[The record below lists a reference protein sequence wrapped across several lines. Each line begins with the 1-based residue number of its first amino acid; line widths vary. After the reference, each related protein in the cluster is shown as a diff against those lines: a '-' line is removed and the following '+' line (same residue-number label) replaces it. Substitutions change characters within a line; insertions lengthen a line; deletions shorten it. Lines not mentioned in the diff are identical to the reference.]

1 MLKTKIIG
9 LFFLFCVPFTFGQI
23 KQFDQLEVYYAQ
35 QHYKLVYRKS
45 NRLLDNPDFDFS
57 LVPKFYK
64 SISMFQLAQQK
75 GWERRHPGA
84 LLEAAELLKEIKR
97 SETGLLLL
105 TAHMYELSELK
116 KDLHAWN
123 EQLHNEQDAYL
134 RDRLQK
140 ATDHLFD
147 GIPDVDDFTLKSNTE
162 TETELALD
170 QFAPLRRDLLE
181 TAKKFIGTPYVWG
194 GTEPTG
200 FDCSGFTGYVMKS
213 KQITMPRR
221 AVDQY
226 KSSNKLTREEVML
239 GDLIFF
245 DSGSG
250 ISHVGMVVSGKGQ
263 PLKMIHASSSK
274 GITISNVDGSDY
286 WTSRIAGFGTYI
298 HD

>member
-1 MLKTKIIG
+1 MLKAPLIAL
-9 LFFLFCVPFTFGQI
+9 LFICLVQVSYGQI

-35 QHYKLVYRKS
+35 QHYKLVYRKA
-45 NRLLDNPDFDFS
+45 NRLLDNPEFDFS

-64 SISMFQLAQQK
+64 SISLFQLAQKK

-84 LLEAAELLKEIKR
+84 LLEAAELIKEIKR
-97 SETGLLLL
+97 SETGILLL

-116 KDLHAWN
+116 KDLQAWN
-123 EQLHNEQDAYL
+123 EQLHTEKDVYL
-134 RDRLQK
+134 RDRLNK

-147 GIPDVDDFTLKSNTE
+147 GIPDIDDFTLKSTNDIE
-162 TETELALD
+162 SALELD
-170 QFAPLRRDLLE
+170 QFAPIRKELLE
-181 TAKKFIGTPYVWG
+181 TAKKYIGTPYVWG

-200 FDCSGFTGYVMKS
+200 FDCSGFTGYIMKS
-213 KQITMPRR
+213 KQINMPRR
-221 AVDQY
+221 AIDQY
-226 KSSNKLTREEVML
+226 KSSNKLSREEVML

-250 ISHVGMVVSGKGQ
+250 ISHVGMIISGKGQ

-286 WTSRIAGFGTYI
+286 WTTRIAGFGTYI
-298 HD
+298 H